1 MSRYVDIADPP
12 PTETPESQQLL
23 DAIGRRMLRRRVD
36 ALKSLP
42 TFPESVIRINQIL
55 AAEDTD
61 ESFERIAAVIEI
73 DPVLT
78 ARVLRLVNSAFYGV
92 SGAVATVYDALVM
105 LGLDVVKG
113 IILSTNAMDLLSS
126 GLGGLRGLWEHCFG
140 AAVAAGALARVLGL
154 SGAAELSAAAL
165 MHDIGKVVLATQLPG
180 DYAEVVEYARQK
192 RCPVIEAETALLG
205 VGHDEIGKWL
215 VTRWKLPAAL
225 AEPIALHHT
234 PEKATR
240 HAEATA
246 VVHVADAMVRA
257 YGFGF
262 PGDPVMP
269 DPSPHAWRLLRLN
282 RSKIEEAVER
292 MHRRLQGALAKANLY
307 DELAG

>member
-113 IILSTNAMDLLSS
+113 LEPKDIPIRYRDHALFAAFAPVESPEIVVVAVEVPACTGASRKLKQLACAGLCWAQAVRLRPRQSS
-126 GLGGLRGLWEHCFG
+126 
-140 AAVAAGALARVLGL
+140 
-154 SGAAELSAAAL
+154 
-165 MHDIGKVVLATQLPG
+165 
-180 DYAEVVEYARQK
+180 
-192 RCPVIEAETALLG
+192 TALRKMVQVMSLSRNQG
-205 VGHDEIGKWL
+205 GHGN
-215 VTRWKLPAAL
+215 RGRQGP
-225 AEPIALHHT
+225 
-234 PEKATR
+234 R
-240 HAEATA
+240 
-246 VVHVADAMVRA
+246 
-257 YGFGF
+257 
-262 PGDPVMP
+262 
-269 DPSPHAWRLLRLN
+269 PSPCR
-282 RSKIEEAVER
+282 
-292 MHRRLQGALAKANLY
+292 QGWSR
-307 DELAG
+307 GGRVR